1 MQDIFVDNTAEP
13 SRNKFSYKA
22 KRDLDIFDYFVNKH
36 VDKFGDEVKVY
47 YSNENKMKIRDH
59 VEKEDIPLH
68 HYLAYV
74 FSEMPGFPVWTNVLL
89 GKAWKERFNDYLATL
104 KVGIPLEELQS
115 PLSLKCYSE
124 LLTFNRCCES
134 SAQDGISL
142 KNVIKNFL
150 HRGNLSTH
158 VLNYIYKTSGIKDE
172 VIDDYLSNY
181 EKGLVLPFE
190 DVFNDIQKLA
200 QYEYERHHH
209 QTPASDPFRFD

>member
-13 SRNKFSYKA
+13 SRNRFNHKA
-22 KRDLDIFDYFVNKH
+22 KRDSDIFDYFVTKH

-47 YSNENKMKIRDH
+47 YSHENRTKIREH
-59 VEKEDIPLH
+59 ARKEDIPLH

-74 FSEMPGFPVWTNVLL
+74 FSEMHGLPVWANVLL

-104 KVGIPLEELQS
+104 KIGIPLEDLQS

-124 LLTFNRCCES
+124 LLTFNRCCDS

-142 KNVIKNFL
+142 INVIKNFL
-150 HRGNLSTH
+150 HRGNLSPH

-172 VIDDYLSNY
+172 VIDDYLSDY

-190 DVFNDIQKLA
+190 DVFNDIHKLA
-200 QYEYERHHH
+200 QYEYDR
-209 QTPASDPFRFD
+209 QNNQSSSSDPFSF